1 MTVINSGFG
10 GRGGSS
16 DPRLPPGQ
24 THVYD
29 WPVLSTGPTPNVD
42 ESRWSFTITTEDED
56 CQNNRHTQQG
66 EQG

>member
-1 MTVINSGFG
+1 MGVINGGFG
-10 GRGGSS
+10 GRHGSS

-42 ESRWSFTITTEDED
+42 EGRWSFTITTED
-56 CQNNRHTQQG
+56 
-66 EQG
+66 